1 MRILLHLLS
10 TYLLLQTMACA
21 QPIAF
26 DHQKL
31 AQSYS
36 TYKEKAI
43 THRRFKHRDIVPI
56 IEGLGRPFS
65 VQQQGKSIEGRAI
78 YAVSIGEGEKTVLL
92 WSQMHGDEST
102 ATMALFDIFNFL
114 AADDEFNAMRQN
126 LLSSLKI
133 VFIPMLNPDGAERF
147 QRRNALGIDLNRDA
161 LRLACPES
169 RLLKRMRDELDADW
183 GFNLH
188 DQSRYYA
195 AGNNPNT
202 AALSF
207 LAPAYN
213 YEKDVNPTREKSMRM
228 IGEMNAV
235 LQQYIPGKV
244 ARYNDDFEPRA
255 FGDNIQKWGTSTIL
269 IESGG
274 LKGDIEKQE
283 LRKLNFIS
291 LLTALHGIA
300 SDQVNDYPVDA
311 YHKIPFNK
319 GNAFHDLILRE
330 VQVLNNGNWYTVDV
344 GIRRRELGGDT
355 KMPYFFDAYIQ
366 DLGDLSTF
374 FAYESIPAKGKRLI
388 PGKVYPKVIPDWQAV
403 QSLNLPDLW
412 QKGYTTLRLEQIPSR
427 EILARIP
434 MRIIAAKYTEEEEI
448 KPGQHPALVLQEKN
462 VNRLVII
469 NGVIYDLS
477 KNNRERLEWWKGL
490 K

>member
-1 MRILLHLLS
+1 MRIILQLLTS
-10 TYLLLQTMACA
+10 YVLLQTMACA

-31 AQSYS
+31 ASSYNV
-36 TYKEKAI
+36 YKEKKI
-43 THRRFKHRDIVPI
+43 THRRFKHQDIVPI
-56 IEGLGRPFS
+56 LEGLQRPFT
-65 VQQQGKSIEGRAI
+65 VQQQGKSIEGRGI
-78 YAVSIGEGEKTVLL
+78 YSVSIGSGEKTVLL

-114 AADDEFNAMRQN
+114 AADDEFNAMRDQ
-126 LLSSLKI
+126 LLDQLQI

-161 LRLACPES
+161 LRLECPES
-169 RLLKRMRDELDADW
+169 RLLKRMRDELEADW

-195 AGNNPNT
+195 AGNNPH
-202 AALSF
+202 AAAISF

-213 YEKDVNPTREKSMRM
+213 YEKEVNPVREKSMRM

-274 LKGDIEKQE
+274 LKGDVEKQE

-291 LLTALHGIA
+291 ILTALHGIA
-300 SDQVNDYPVDA
+300 EDRVGEFPVSA
-311 YHKIPFNK
+311 YDKIPFNES
-319 GNAFHDLILRE
+319 NAFHDLILRE

-344 GIRRRELGGDT
+344 GIRRRELGGDAEI
-355 KMPYFFDAYIQ
+355 PYFFDAYIQ

-374 FAYESIPAKGKRLI
+374 YAYESIPARGKRLI
-388 PGKVYPKVIPDWQAV
+388 PGKVYPKVVPNWQAV
-403 QSLNLPDLW
+403 KSLDMQDLW
-412 QKGYTTLRLEQIPSR
+412 QKGYTTLRMEQLPAR

-434 MRIIAAKYTEEEEI
+434 MRIIAAKYTEEDEI
-448 KPGQHPALVLQEKN
+448 MPGQHPALILQEKN
-462 VNRLVII
+462 TNRLII
-469 NGVIYDLS
+469 VNGVVYDLS
-477 KNNRERLEWWKGL
+477 KSNRERLQWWKGL
-490 K
+490 

>member
-1 MRILLHLLS
+1 MRIILHLL
-10 TYLLLQTMACA
+10 TYYLLLSTVACA
-21 QPIAF
+21 QPITF
-26 DHQKL
+26 DHQRL
-31 AQSYS
+31 SNSY
-36 TYKEKAI
+36 TNYKEKKI
-43 THRRFKHRDIVPI
+43 THRRFQHRDIVPI
-56 IEGLGRPFS
+56 LQGLERPFT
-65 VQQQGKSIEGRAI
+65 VQEQGKSIEGRAI
-78 YAVSIGEGEKTVLL
+78 YSVTVGKGEKTVLL

-102 ATMALFDIFNFL
+102 ATMALFDMFNFL
-114 AADDEFNAMRQN
+114 AADDEFNAMRDN
-126 LLSSLKI
+126 LLEELQI

-147 QRRNALGIDLNRDA
+147 QRSNALGIDLNRDA
-161 LRLACPES
+161 LRLECPES

-195 AGNNPNT
+195 AGNNPHT
-202 AALSF
+202 AAISF

-213 YEKDVNPTREKSMRM
+213 YEKEINPVREKSMRM

-291 LLTALHGIA
+291 ILTALHSIA
-300 SDQVNDYPVDA
+300 SGQVGDLPVKA
-311 YHKIPFNK
+311 YDNIPFNES
-319 GNAFHDLILRE
+319 NAFHDLILRE
-330 VQVLNNGNWYTVDV
+330 VQVLNNGNWYKVDV

-355 KMPYFFDAYIQ
+355 PMPYFFDAYIH

-374 FAYESIPAKGKRLI
+374 YAYESISGRGKRLI
-388 PGKVYPKVIPDWQAV
+388 PGKIYPKVVPDWKAV
-403 QSLNLPDLW
+403 KSLNIQELW
-412 QKGYTTLRLEQIPSR
+412 QKGYTTLRMEKIPSR
-427 EILARIP
+427 DILARIP
-434 MRIIAAKYTEEEEI
+434 MRVIPTKETKEDDI
-448 KPGQHPALVLQEKN
+448 KPGQHPALIVQEKN
-462 VNRLVII
+462 TNRLLII
-469 NGVIYDLS
+469 NGVVYDLA
-477 KNNRERLEWWKGL
+477 KNNRERLQWWKGL
-490 K
+490 

>member
-1 MRILLHLLS
+1 MRIILHLL
-10 TYLLLQTMACA
+10 TYYLLLSTVACA
-21 QPIAF
+21 QPITF
-26 DHQKL
+26 DHQRLSK
-31 AQSYS
+31 SY
-36 TYKEKAI
+36 TNYKENKI
-43 THRRFKHRDIVPI
+43 THRRFQHRDIVPI
-56 IEGLGRPFS
+56 LQGLKRPFT
-65 VQQQGKSIEGRAI
+65 VQEQGQSIEGRAI
-78 YAVSIGEGEKTVLL
+78 YSVTVGKGEKTVLL

-102 ATMALFDIFNFL
+102 ATMALFDMFNFL
-114 AADDEFNAMRQN
+114 AADDEFNSMRDN
-126 LLSSLKI
+126 LLEELQI

-161 LRLACPES
+161 LRLECPES

-195 AGNNPNT
+195 AGNNPHT
-202 AALSF
+202 AAISF

-213 YEKDVNPTREKSMRM
+213 YEKEINPVREKSMKM

-291 LLTALHGIA
+291 ILTALHSIA
-300 SDQVNDYPVDA
+300 SDQVGDLPVKA
-311 YHKIPFNK
+311 YDKIPFNES
-319 GNAFHDLILRE
+319 NAFHDLILRE
-330 VQVLNNGNWYTVDV
+330 VQVLNNGNWYKVDV
-344 GIRRRELGGDT
+344 GIRRREVGGDT
-355 KMPYFFDAYIQ
+355 PVPYFFDAYIH

-374 FAYESIPAKGKRLI
+374 YAYESISGRGKRLI
-388 PGKVYPKVIPDWQAV
+388 PGKIYPKVVPDWKAV
-403 QSLNLPDLW
+403 KSLNVQELW
-412 QKGYTTLRLEQIPSR
+412 QKGYTTIRMEKIPGR
-427 EILARIP
+427 DILARIP
-434 MRIIAAKYTEEEEI
+434 MRVISTKETKEDDI
-448 KPGQHPALVLQEKN
+448 KPGQHPALILQEKN
-462 VNRLVII
+462 TNRLLII
-469 NGVIYDLS
+469 NGVVYDLA
-477 KNNRERLEWWKGL
+477 KNNRERLQWWKGL
-490 K
+490 